1 MIDYNKGGNTQMKLY
16 RKNGTLFEQVKFS
29 LDSILADTFPPSS
42 HNHDDRYYTESEV
55 DAKTFLKA
63 NTDNRSVA
71 TVPYDYVSKFD
82 IKGLKFNTTLGI
94 SNEGTFSY
102 LMGLKGWSD
111 QTGGP
116 THELAFGNNGGV
128 YHRIGDIVGSTE
140 DTWKSW
146 RKLAYKDEVDLK
158 ASLSQVWQTDIV
170 RTKNTILAAPD
181 GANGTA
187 FFRPL
192 AVADLPDIPNSKL
205 SGLEGR
211 LDLLSGSIFNYFLD
225 AQNKIYENLIPAVAI
240 TDTFEANSQVAM
252 LALSAQKGDICI
264 RTDLN
269 KSYVLAQSP
278 ASTLANWKELRTPTD
293 AVLSVAGKTGAVS
306 LNKNDVGLFNVDDTS
321 DVNKPVSNATQ
332 NALNLKA
339 NLASPTFTGSPSR
352 DTDINVETH
361 IPNKTLAT
369 TKYVLDFNGGK
380 REYHVTAS
388 EYASLG
394 ASRDPNGIYYI
405 RGTI

>member
-1 MIDYNKGGNTQMKLY
+1 MKLY
-16 RKNGTLFEQVKFS
+16 RKNGTLFEQVKLS

-42 HNHDDRYYTESEV
+42 HDHDARYYTESEV

-158 ASLSQVWQTDIV
+158 ASLSQVWQTDVV

-181 GANGTA
+181 GANGMA

-192 AVADLPDIPNSKL
+192 AVADLPNIPNSKL
-205 SGLEGR
+205 TELNSA
-211 LDLLSGSIFNYFLD
+211 F
-225 AQNKIYENLIPAVAI
+225 
-240 TDTFEANSQVAM
+240 DTFGIAIANSYVPNTRKVNNK
-252 LALSAQKGDICI
+252 ALSADITLTKG
-264 RTDLN
+264 
-269 KSYVLAQSP
+269 
-278 ASTLANWKELRTPTD
+278 
-293 AVLSVAGKTGAVS
+293 
-306 LNKNDVGLFNVDDTS
+306 DVGLENVDNESKATMFS
-321 DVNKPVSNATQ
+321 SPV
-332 NALNLKA
+332 
-339 NLASPTFTGSPSR
+339 FTGNPQRS
-352 DTDINVETH
+352 TDIDIEAHT
-361 IPNKTLAT
+361 PDKTLAT
-369 TKYVLDFNGGK
+369 TKYVDDRLGGYFHYVMSK
-380 REYHVTAS
+380 S
-388 EYASLG
+388 DYADL
-394 ASRDPNGIYYI
+394 ALNDDIDLNGIYFL
-405 RGTI
+405 TED